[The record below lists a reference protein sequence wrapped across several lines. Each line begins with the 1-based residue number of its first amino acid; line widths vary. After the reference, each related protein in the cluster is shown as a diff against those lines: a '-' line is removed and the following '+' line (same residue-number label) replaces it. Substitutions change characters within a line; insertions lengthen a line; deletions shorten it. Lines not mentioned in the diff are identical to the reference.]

1 MARKAREKSSTGM
14 YNIILKSNEVLFK
27 NEEDYNFFI
36 SILKDYI
43 TAVYAYALTPY
54 YICLAVKESDKGIGL
69 DMKPLITKYARYYNR
84 TYQTPGKL
92 FEDRFKSEPINGEK
106 ELKNSVAIISNIA
119 DLCGEGRASE
129 KAKTSYKMIDF
140 YEKVCNV
147 VCDKP
152 KKAEH
157 APRKKTAKKTTKKPQ
172 SKKQEL
178 KAPEKKKTA
187 TKITEQQRKNLP
199 TWLL

>member
-27 NEEDYNFFI
+27 NDEDYNFFI

-54 YICLAVKESDKGIGL
+54 YICLAVKESDKGIGP

-92 FEDRFKSEPINGEK
+92 FKDRFKSEPINNEK
-106 ELKNSVAIISNIA
+106 ELKNSIAIISNIA
-119 DLCGEGRASE
+119 DLCGEGRTLE
-129 KAKTSYKMIDF
+129 KAKKTYEMIDF
-140 YEKVCNV
+140 YAKVCNV
-147 VCDKP
+147 EITKT
-152 KKAEH
+152 KKSEPASKKN
-157 APRKKTAKKTTKKPQ
+157 AVTKTAKNPQ
-172 SKKQEL
+172 AKKQEVKPL
-178 KAPEKKKTA
+178 EEKKIA
-187 TKITEQQRKNLP
+187 PKITEQQRKNLP

>member
-36 SILKDYI
+36 TILKDYI

-54 YICLAVKESDKGIGL
+54 YICLAVKESDKGISM

-92 FEDRFKSEPINGEK
+92 FGDRFKSEPINDEK
-106 ELKNSVAIISNIA
+106 ELKNSIAIISNVA
-119 DLCGEGRASE
+119 DMCGEGHASE
-129 KAKTSYKMIDF
+129 KAKKSYEMIDF
-140 YEKVCNV
+140 YAKVCNV
-147 VCDKP
+147 EIAKTKVVKPRP
-152 KKAEH
+152 KKKAVAKVAKKPQTKKQEVK
-157 APRKKTAKKTTKKPQ
+157 APEEKKTAPK
-172 SKKQEL
+172 S
-178 KAPEKKKTA
+178 
-187 TKITEQQRKNLP
+187 TEQQRKNLP

>member
-14 YNIILKSNEVLFK
+14 YNIILKSREVLFK

-36 SILKDYI
+36 TILKDYI
-43 TAVYAYALTPY
+43 NAAYAFALTPY
-54 YICLAVKESDKGIGL
+54 YICLAVKESDKGISL

-84 TYQTPGKL
+84 TYHTPGKL
-92 FEDRFKSEPINGEK
+92 FEDRFKSEPINDEK
-106 ELKNSVAIISNIA
+106 ELKNSIAIISNIA
-119 DLCGEGRASE
+119 DLCGGGRTSE
-129 KAKTSYKMIDF
+129 KAKKSYEMIEF
-140 YEKVCNV
+140 YAKVCNV

-157 APRKKTAKKTTKKPQ
+157 APRKKTATKTTKKPQ
-172 SKKQEL
+172 AKKQQTKISE
-178 KAPEKKKTA
+178 EKKTA
-187 TKITEQQRKNLP
+187 PKTTEQQRKNLP